1 MHGRSVLIVSH
12 AMTPCHQPH
21 RSISPIGRYEGF
33 WPSSRGHSRA
43 LRRFRSP
50 QNRRSRPIRSYRAL
64 EDLAF
69 AYAGLGRK
77 TEAIR
82 YPGVSPCPGN
92 RQGHL
97 TSVSLASIEVET
109 SGNCKLQS
117 GAGSYSLR
125 FCSMPTRWRTSRT
138 RRPFGGCSRAGG
150 CSIRRR

>member
-1 MHGRSVLIVSH
+1 MKDFGLRL
-12 AMTPCHQPH
+12 AATA
-21 RSISPIGRYEGF
+21 
-33 WPSSRGHSRA
+33 GHCVDFA
-43 LRRFRSP
+43 P

-109 SGNCKLQS
+109 SGNCRLQS
-117 GAGSYSLR
+117 GQD
-125 FCSMPTRWRTSRT
+125 RTV
-138 RRPFGGCSRAGG
+138 
-150 CSIRRR
+150 